1 MPTWIW
7 QSRHWPGISFDAAA
21 LAPAL
26 SAARRALGEVI
37 GLARALGMEE
47 ARNVEAA
54 IWTSE
59 SLATAAIEGEKL
71 DLDSVRSSIARRLGL
86 TDTTPSG
93 QRAVEGLLDMM
104 QDAVSRWQQPLTLKR
119 LCAWQ
124 AALFPTGYSGLHRIA
139 TGRLRRG
146 AEPMQIVS
154 GRADKPKVHYVAP
167 PAARLSS
174 EMKKFL
180 FWFNDES
187 REMDGLARAGIA
199 HLWFEIIHPFEDGNG
214 RVGRAIVDLALAQDL
229 EKHPRIVSLATELSA
244 RRADYYA
251 QLREASLEGGDIAR
265 WITWFCNSICKAC
278 ERSTAVMESS
288 LVKAR
293 FWTAHSDKPLSAAQ
307 RKVINRLLDAGPRGF
322 AGDLTTR
329 KYASITGL
337 SRATAYR
344 DLAALERQGV
354 LTAFGRGKATRY
366 HIALDGWGPKR

>member
-7 QSRHWPGISFDAAA
+7 QSRRWPGIPFDAAA

-26 SAARRALGEVI
+26 ASACGAQGQVI
-37 GLARALGMEE
+37 GLARALGVEE
-47 ARNVEAA
+47 ARNAEAS

-86 TDTTPSG
+86 TDSPPSG

-104 QDAVSRWQQPLTLKR
+104 QDATSRWQQPLTLKR

-154 GRADKPKVHYVAP
+154 GRVDKPKVHYVAP
-167 PAARLSS
+167 PAARLPM
-174 EMKKFL
+174 EIRRFL
-180 FWFNDES
+180 AWFNGES
-187 REMDGLARAGIA
+187 RAMDGFVRAGIA
-199 HLWFEIIHPFEDGNG
+199 HLWFEIIHPFDDGNG
-214 RVGRAIVDLALAQDL
+214 RVGRAIVDLALAQHL
-229 EKHPRIVSLATELSA
+229 GSHPRIVGLATELSA
-244 RRADYYA
+244 RRTDYYA
-251 QLREASLEGGDIAR
+251 QLRAASLEGADATR
-265 WITWFCNSICKAC
+265 WLIWFCNCIHKAC
-278 ERSTAVMESS
+278 QRSAAVMESS

-293 FWTAHSDKPLSAAQ
+293 FWTAHSGTPLNEAQ
-307 RKVINRLLDAGPRGF
+307 RKAVNRLLDAGPRGF

-329 KYASITGL
+329 KYCSMTGV
-337 SRATAYR
+337 SRATGYR

-354 LTAFGRGKATRY
+354 LASFGRGKATRY
-366 HIALDGWGPKR
+366 HLALEGWGPEQ